1 MTPPMKPFMKPSLE
15 TVAFDSLI
23 VRLFTHIDEAH
34 MPWVL
39 AAEASIRQALGG
51 DVSDDKSCV
60 LDIVPSY
67 TTLLVQLDITR
78 LALPEARKRIVAA
91 LDGLEPLPASAGS
104 LHEIPVWYDPS
115 VGPEL
120 PVIARRLGVSVEE
133 VVERHCAHQ
142 YSVFALGFAPGYG
155 FMGLVEEELATPR
168 LSTPRQK
175 VAAGSVGIAD
185 RQTAIYP
192 APSPGGWNLLGRTA
206 VTLFDRNREGYTLF
220 QPGDKVRFVAIEREA
235 FVAQGG
241 DTTPQEQR

>member
-1 MTPPMKPFMKPSLE
+1 MTTTPPAAMTRRLE

-23 VRLFTHIDEAH
+23 VRLFSDIDEAH

-39 AAEASIRQALGG
+39 AAEAAIHRALG
-51 DVSDDKSCV
+51 DDA

-78 LALPEARKRIVAA
+78 LALPEARRRILGA
-91 LDGLEPLPASAGS
+91 LDGLAPLPASAGT

-120 PVIARRLGVSVEE
+120 PMIAERLGVSVEE
-133 VVERHCAHQ
+133 IIERHCAHE
-142 YSVFALGFAPGYG
+142 YSVFALGFAPGFG
-155 FMGLVEEELATPR
+155 FMGRIEEALATPR
-168 LSTPRQK
+168 LGTPRHK

-206 VTLFDRNREGYTLF
+206 VKLFDRDREGYTLL
-220 QPGDKVRFVAIEREA
+220 QPGDRVRFVPVDRAA
-235 FVAQGG
+235 FESQGG
-241 DTTPQEQR
+241 DTTPLEERR

>member
-1 MTPPMKPFMKPSLE
+1 MTTLMKPTLE

-39 AAEASIRQALGG
+39 AAEAAIQRALG
-51 DVSDDKSCV
+51 DEV

-67 TTLLVQLDITR
+67 TTLLVQFDIEKI
-78 LALPEARKRIVAA
+78 ALPDARQHILSA
-91 LDGLEPLPASAGS
+91 LDGLEPLSANAST

-120 PVIARRLGVSVEE
+120 PVIAKRLGVSVDE
-133 VVERHCAHQ
+133 VIERHSAHE

-155 FMGLVEEELATPR
+155 FMGLVEEALATPR

-220 QPGDKVRFVAIEREA
+220 QPGDKVRFVAIDRAA

-241 DTTPQEQR
+241 DTTPLEERG

>member
-1 MTPPMKPFMKPSLE
+1 MKPSLE

-39 AAEASIRQALGG
+39 AAEAAIRQALDG
-51 DVSDDKSCV
+51 DV

-78 LALPEARKRIVAA
+78 LVLLEARKRILAA
-91 LDGLEPLPASAGS
+91 LDGLEPLSASAGT
-104 LHEIPVWYDPS
+104 LHEIPVWYDKS

-120 PVIARRLGVSVEE
+120 PAIAKRLGVSVDE

-192 APSPGGWNLLGRTA
+192 AASPGGWNLLGRTA
-206 VTLFDRNREGYTLF
+206 VTLFDRDREGYTLF
-220 QPGDKVRFVAIEREA
+220 QPGDKVRFMAIDREA
-235 FVAQGG
+235 FIAQGG
-241 DTTPQEQR
+241 DTSPQDAGPQNIEPQGPRR